1 MTAWE
6 VPKLAELYAAEM
18 KRQHVETDLLI
29 ATPAWHAAHDVSV
42 AAVIALD
49 GVGTAAETEGFA
61 VAKRELEATLR
72 ARWEGK
78 TRADVKTDPV
88 LAAYDRYVKRFGQT
102 YHVQM
107 QIESI
112 ALKGKPIPARSPLVE
127 VLFMAELA
135 TGVLAAGHDLAEA
148 TLPIT
153 VDSATGDET
162 YTRYDGAEERCKA
175 GDQLMRDAGGN
186 ILTSIAQGPTTHAR
200 LTTETAAVV
209 YCLYLPPGL
218 DVELAEAALA
228 AVARN
233 LYLCAPEAEERG
245 RSIVAAGVA

>member
-1 MTAWE
+1 MD
-6 VPKLAELYAAEM
+6 
-18 KRQHVETDLLI
+18 TDLLT
-29 ATPAWHAAHDVSV
+29 ATRAWHAAHAGSV
-42 AAVIALD
+42 AAVIAFD
-49 GVGTAAETEGFA
+49 GVAGAAETEPFA
-61 VAKRELEATLR
+61 AAKRDLEATLR
-72 ARWEGK
+72 ARWDGK
-78 TRADVKTDPV
+78 ARADLKADPV

-112 ALKGKPIPARSPLVE
+112 ALKGKAIPARSPLVE

-148 TLPIT
+148 ALPIT
-153 VDSATGDET
+153 VDTAAGDED

-175 GDQLMRDAGGN
+175 GDQLMRDAGGH

-200 LTTETAAVV
+200 LTTEPAAVV

-218 DVELAEAALA
+218 DVELAEAAL
-228 AVARN
+228 VAIARD
-233 LYLCAPEAEERG
+233 LYLCAPEAVERG
-245 RSIVAAGVA
+245 RSIVTAD